1 MGINVEMFEK
11 VCCFDLTKE
20 ELASLT
26 EQLEETIEDFD
37 FEGFDRYFDY
47 QTLLKAFD
55 LNKKKRI
62 GKEYLKNWLCCYSR
76 ILAINEDSKN
86 KFSIVDEIKDS
97 IVTAI
102 YDYGDLDDDEDPVKM
117 FKEEQGFMTFALHL
131 MDLVKSKSD
140 LMITCMIDRTDLKM
154 QRIIYLVV
162 DKESKKYYCWESPL
176 LVERALIAE
185 PIISAMKFKKKLTE
199 LKSLE
204 YQEF

>member
-1 MGINVEMFEK
+1 MGNNVEMFEK

-20 ELASLT
+20 ELAYLT
-26 EQLEETIEDFD
+26 EQLEETEEDFD

-47 QTLLKAFD
+47 QILLKALD

-76 ILAINEDSKN
+76 ILAINDDSKE
-86 KFSIVDEIKDS
+86 KFSIIDEIKDS
-97 IVTAI
+97 IVNAI

-117 FKEEQGFMTFALHL
+117 FKEEQGFMIFALHL

-154 QRIIYLVV
+154 QRINYLVI
-162 DKESKKYYCWESPL
+162 DKENKKYYCWESPL
-176 LVERALIAE
+176 MVERALIAE